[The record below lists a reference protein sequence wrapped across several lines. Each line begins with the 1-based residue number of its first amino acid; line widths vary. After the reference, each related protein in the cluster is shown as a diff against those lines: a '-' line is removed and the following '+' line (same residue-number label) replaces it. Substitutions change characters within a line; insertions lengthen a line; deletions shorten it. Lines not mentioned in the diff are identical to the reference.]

1 MFRSSAGLSRLALLY
16 TIVLPAGSLAAQNT
30 TPRYTS
36 GWWDVVATVAGGA
49 VAGVAV
55 LSRPPAARC
64 APCDSLDLPAFERGA
79 IRWNSSGAR
88 TASTV
93 LVLGVAGGVALAS
106 LTGVEPARAR
116 GDAAVL
122 ADAVSWTVA
131 ATEVLKIGVH
141 RARPAVY
148 RGDGAAAAGDPDN
161 RESFP
166 SGHTSVAFAAA
177 TAYATL
183 AARQHLPHARRN
195 AILLYIASAAVG
207 TLRVAGGRHFPTDVL
222 AGAALGTGIGWATA
236 RLHPMTL

>member
-1 MFRSSAGLSRLALLY
+1 LY
-16 TIVLPAGSLAAQNT
+16 TIALPAGSLAAQNA

-49 VAGVAV
+49 TAGLALV
-55 LSRPPAARC
+55 SRPPVARC
-64 APCDSLDLPAFERGA
+64 APCDSLDLPGYERIA
-79 IRWNSSGAR
+79 IRSNSSAAR

-93 LVLGVAGGVALAS
+93 LVLGVAGGAALAS
-106 LTGVEPARAR
+106 LSGVSPARAR

-122 ADAVSWTVA
+122 ADAASWTVA
-131 ATEVLKIGVH
+131 VTEVLKVAVH

-148 RGDGAAAAGDPDN
+148 RADGPAAATDPDN

-183 AARQHLPHARRN
+183 AARQHLPHATRN
-195 AILLYIASAAVG
+195 SVILYVASAAVG
-207 TLRVAGGRHFPTDVL
+207 VLRVAGGRHFPTDVL
-222 AGAALGTGIGWATA
+222 AGAALGSGVGWATA
-236 RLHPMTL
+236 RLHPMTP